1 MTIDTLRLVNFRNF
15 DDATFELSGR
25 TFLTGENGAGK
36 STVIDGISW
45 ALRGICRGTDARGA
59 GSKDLIRLGT
69 DAASVTISLTD
80 AGGQPFTVT
89 RTVARN
95 GGGGCTMKQ
104 DAILSRLGA
113 GDAAI
118 ESVLYGRTF
127 FALHHKA
134 AKDLLLKVLDVR
146 IPVADLPGAS
156 LDPAVV
162 DVDLDTLDL
171 LYAGAFDARA
181 AAKKV
186 LASVVIQDLPTIVGL
201 EHEPTLLKAHADKA
215 RANERNAAADLASK
229 LAELHSTV
237 QARQKCKP
245 VNADELKGKADVHR
259 TMLQEERQKEADAAT
274 TLTDLESQ
282 AGLSAGE
289 FGAKISQRQSLILK
303 IEAHDPD
310 RGCILDPSI
319 PCGTDAKAFKGQIK
333 DLKAQVKAL
342 TADAKKVE
350 ALTRDTIQA
359 AQAKNDATKAAAY
372 HQNQLAQIDTALDAA
387 DDTDAMIV
395 QLDRDVER
403 LTVDVDQASADKADA
418 IQLSTQAADL
428 ATAAV
433 AYQAAL
439 KARQA
444 SEDKRGRYQAEVD
457 RLEALVTV
465 LGPKGV
471 RATALQNALTDFEAA
486 INGGLAGFG
495 FCLAFTVEPWTVQV
509 SRDGGGA
516 WQQFDLLSD
525 GEKLWTGACFQQALA
540 LIAGLNFVAID
551 NAETTVGAKRAMLT
565 RLIMLS
571 PVGQI
576 VVAKAA
582 AATDPLPDID
592 GLTVIPIFTPDATRT
607 AG

>member
-15 DDATFELSGR
+15 DDWTFRLSGR
-25 TFLTGENGAGK
+25 TFLAGENGAGK

-59 GSKDLIRLGT
+59 GAKDLIRHGA
-69 DAASVTISLTD
+69 DSASATISLTD
-80 AGGQPFTVT
+80 ADGQDFTVT

-127 FALHHKA
+127 FELHHKA

-146 IPVADLPGAS
+146 IPVADLPGAD
-156 LDPAVV
+156 LKEPA
-162 DVDLDTLDL
+162 DLDTLDL
-171 LYAGAFDARA
+171 LYGGAFDARA

-186 LASVVIQDLPTIVGL
+186 LASVVIPELPKIVGL
-201 EHEPTLLKAHADKA
+201 EHDPTLLKAQADKA

-229 LAELHSTV
+229 LTELHSTV

-289 FGAKISQRQSLILK
+289 FGAKIAQRQSLILK
-303 IEAHDPD
+303 IESHDPD

-333 DLKAQVKAL
+333 ELKAQVKAL

-359 AQAKNDATKAAAY
+359 AQAKNDAAKAATY
-372 HQNQLAQIDTALDAA
+372 HRTQLTQVEAALDAA

-403 LTVDVDQASADKADA
+403 LTLDVDQASADKADA

-433 AYQAAL
+433 TYQAAV

-444 SEDKRGRYQAEVD
+444 AEDKRERYQADVD

-495 FCLAFTVEPWTVQV
+495 FRLAFTVEPWAVQV

-571 PVGQI
+571 PVDQI
-576 VVAKAA
+576 VVAMAKGPA
-582 AATDPLPDID
+582 DPLPEID
-592 GLTVIPIFTPDATRT
+592 GLTVIPIFMPDATQT